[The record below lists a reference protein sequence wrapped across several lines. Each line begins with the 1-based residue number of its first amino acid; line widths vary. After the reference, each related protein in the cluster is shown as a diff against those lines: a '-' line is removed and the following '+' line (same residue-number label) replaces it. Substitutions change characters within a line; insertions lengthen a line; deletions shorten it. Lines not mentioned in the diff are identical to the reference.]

1 MEYGGRFR
9 RAFFGGF
16 RKKDVLK
23 CFDEFS
29 AEKADEINDLNQQ
42 LEEVRKQLS
51 EKESA
56 LAEAEEAQTRTAS
69 EKEELEQKLTACETE
84 LQQQREFAQAAKE
97 AREKAEAESK
107 ASLQLLKERDV
118 KIAFLTDKSQ
128 ALAQK
133 LEESERKGKKYDDL
147 SVEIGEMMLEAK
159 HSAELIIRQ
168 AQERSAQMAA
178 ETGHEVDRLSAD
190 LTLFLQ
196 QLNHIKATMHSLTD
210 GVDTRIQSLEASIS
224 TTQASISAFRQDI
237 GETKENKKTAAA
249 VDSKKAEPN
258 RAETDRAAQKRDVR
272 PSDRTE
278 ETETPNRVSKTI
290 NRLIELIGRD

>member
-16 RKKDVLK
+16 RRKDVLK

-29 AEKADEINDLNQQ
+29 AEKTDEINGLNQQ
-42 LEEVRKQLS
+42 LEDVRKQLE

-56 LAEAEEAQTRTAS
+56 LTKAEEEQAGLAS
-69 EKEELEQKLTACETE
+69 EKEELTQRLSACEAE
-84 LQQQREFAQAAKE
+84 LERQKELAEAARAAK
-97 AREKAEAESK
+97 EKAEAESK

-147 SVEIGEMMLEAK
+147 SVEIGEMMLEAR
-159 HSAELIIRQ
+159 HSAEQIIRQ
-168 AQERSAQMAA
+168 AKERSAQMTA

-210 GVDTRIQSLEASIS
+210 GVDTKIQSLEASIS
-224 TTQASISAFRQDI
+224 TTQANISAFRRST
-237 GETKENKKTAAA
+237 GEPH
-249 VDSKKAEPN
+249 DSKRNVTEAGHP
-258 RAETDRAAQKRDVR
+258 AQKREGR
-272 PSDRTE
+272 PSDQAA
-278 ETETPNRVSKTI
+278 ETEASGRVSKTL